1 MAKEH
6 LATYLND
13 HLAGSIVAL
22 QLLEHLETVHRGTEV
37 GRCVAGLQADIDA
50 DRRELESLMRR
61 LNVAESRTRKASAWL
76 SEKLSEI
83 KLRLDDTATGD
94 LSRLEAF
101 ELLAL
106 GIEGKLSLWRS
117 LSAAAEESPALRV
130 ADYEGLLRRA
140 EDQRGRA
147 ESVRIEAA
155 KRALRPD
162 RDLRPQA

>member
-1 MAKEH
+1 MADEH

-37 GRCVAGLQADIDA
+37 ERVVAGLRADVAA

-76 SEKLSEI
+76 SEKMSEI

-106 GIEGKLSLWRS
+106 GIEGKLSLWRA

-130 ADYEGLLRRA
+130 ADYDGLLRRA

-147 ESVRIEAA
+147 ESARIAA
-155 KRALRPD
+155 ARQALRPD
-162 RDLRPQA
+162 LPEPGP

>member
-1 MAKEH
+1 MANEH

-22 QLLEHLETVHRGTEV
+22 QLLDHLETVHRGTEV
-37 GRCVAGLQADIDA
+37 GRFVTGLQADVAA

-61 LNVAESRTRKASAWL
+61 LNVAESRTRKTSAWL
-76 SEKLSEI
+76 SEKMSEI
-83 KLRLDDTATGD
+83 KLRLDDAATGD
-94 LSRLEAF
+94 LSQLEAF

-106 GIEGKLSLWRS
+106 GIEGKLSLWRA

-130 ADYEGLLRRA
+130 ADYDGLLRSA

-147 ESVRIEAA
+147 ETARIAA
-155 KRALRPD
+155 ARRALRP
-162 RDLRPQA
+162 

>member
-1 MAKEH
+1 MANEH

-37 GRCVAGLQADIDA
+37 GRFVTGLQADVAA
-50 DRRELESLMRR
+50 DRQELESLMRR

-76 SEKLSEI
+76 SEKMSEI
-83 KLRLDDTATGD
+83 KLRLDDAATGD
-94 LSRLEAF
+94 LNQLEAF

-106 GIEGKLSLWRS
+106 GLEGKLSLWRA

-147 ESVRIEAA
+147 ESARIAA
-155 KRALRPD
+155 ARRALRP
-162 RDLRPQA
+162 

>member
-1 MAKEH
+1 MADEH

-22 QLLEHLETVHRGTEV
+22 QLLEHLETLHRGTEV
-37 GRCVAGLQADIDA
+37 GRLVAGLRADVDA

-61 LNVAESRTRKASAWL
+61 LNVAESRTRKAAAWL
-76 SEKLSEI
+76 SEKMSEI
-83 KLRLDDTATGD
+83 KLRMDDAPLGD
-94 LSRLEAF
+94 LNQLEAF

-130 ADYEGLLRRA
+130 ADYDGLLRRA

-147 ESVRIEAA
+147 ESARIAA
-155 KRALRPD
+155 ARRALRPE
-162 RDLRPQA
+162 LSEAAP